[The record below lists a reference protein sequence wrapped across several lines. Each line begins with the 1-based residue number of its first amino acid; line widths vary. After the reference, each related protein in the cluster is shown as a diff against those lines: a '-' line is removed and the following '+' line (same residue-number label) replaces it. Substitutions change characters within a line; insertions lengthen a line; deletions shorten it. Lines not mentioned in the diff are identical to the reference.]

1 MKSFKAEVWSVSPL
15 SHQHSVKCSISC
27 KLYVSH
33 VTGQN
38 SLTPSENNIIGHQ
51 ETIAKFLFQLALR
64 NHFLSMT
71 VIVHSLQEEEKGP
84 WEQ

>member
-1 MKSFKAEVWSVSPL
+1 MFGVLALCPINTVLSVPFPAN
-15 SHQHSVKCSISC
+15 C
-27 KLYVSH
+27 VSH

-38 SLTPSENNIIGHQ
+38 SLTPSENKIIGHQ

-71 VIVHSLQEEEKGP
+71 VIFHSLQEEEKGP

>member
-1 MKSFKAEVWSVSPL
+1 MFHFLQTV
-15 SHQHSVKCSISC
+15 
-27 KLYVSH
+27 Y

-38 SLTPSENNIIGHQ
+38 SLTPSENKIIGHQ